1 MVYFSSTSILSSCV
15 TCKAKYM
22 VSKFSTQDYCWSSL
36 LINICIKNQFHI
48 TATEL
53 TGLFY
58 SI

>member
-36 LINICIKNQFHI
+36 LINICIYKISFTSQ
-48 TATEL
+48 L
-53 TGLFY
+53 L
-58 SI
+58 S